1 MKKNLLLFLFI
12 YQISNLFSQIN
23 DCTTATQFCANTNNT
38 YPASQNTTEPV
49 GPNFGCLG
57 SYPNPAWLYFNVVTS
72 GNLIINMSNSA
83 NLDIDFICWGPYT
96 SSAAGC
102 ASGLTGTAVSCS
114 YSSSA
119 NETCTVP
126 NAQAGEFYILLITNY
141 SNQPT
146 NITFSIDSSSTAVTS
161 CDGISCTP
169 DAFCTTPL
177 CIDGTLQ
184 LIADENFAL
193 GTYAWS
199 GPNGFSSTQQ
209 NPTINNVSTNASG
222 YYYVTYNKDSTC
234 LNEMDSVLVSVD
246 TCGMLIGRVFA
257 DANNNCSYD
266 SSENY
271 VANAQIKLSQNNIF
285 VAWAWTDAF
294 GYYFFNVPN
303 GSYTIE
309 LVSTPDYTITCS
321 NSLAHNTTVSSPSI
335 TTENFAVTC
344 NTSDIAATGIGLNGP
359 IGFFPGNTKVL
370 FPYVGIYN
378 PACHQ
383 TIVPGKVV
391 VVLDTLTQYFGP
403 YSSYP
408 APDTVIVTV
417 SGDTLI
423 WNVADIS
430 NIGNFGYFNYP
441 FEVSTNTSA
450 TIGDTVCI
458 TLMVFP
464 ILGDA
469 DTSNNIFKRCFIVGN
484 SYDPNSKEVFPK
496 GNSQFGYIPASTPKL
511 EYTINFQNMG
521 TVAAQNIIVLDTL
534 DADLDIASLKII
546 SSSHQQTTTF
556 LEGNVLKFNFSN
568 IMLPDTAEDEAHSH
582 GYVKYS
588 IAPIQNLP
596 PGTQLTNTAYIY
608 FDYNAAIVTNT
619 ALNTIEF
626 PSGIMNY
633 SAYHLGVFPNPT
645 NSTIDINF
653 EGKQSEN
660 IYLKIMDIKGQIVY
674 QEQEGNFSGKYSK
687 TIDLNNFS
695 KGIYLLQIITDTET
709 IQKKVVKD

>member
-1 MKKNLLLFLFI
+1 MKKYLLLFLFI
-12 YQISNLFSQIN
+12 YQISNLFSQSADCITATPF
-23 DCTTATQFCANTNNT
+23 CTTSSTT
-38 YPASQNTTEPV
+38 YPALQNTTAPA
-49 GPNFGCLG
+49 GSYYGCLG
-57 SYPNPAWLYFNVVTS
+57 SQPNPAWFYCKGINPGGLTI
-72 GNLIINMSNSA
+72 NLSNSA
-83 NLDIDFICWGPYT
+83 NVDIDYICWGPFT
-96 SSAAGC
+96 SPTSACSILDSAQI
-102 ASGLTGTAVSCS
+102 VDCS
-114 YSSSA
+114 YSSSST
-119 NETCTVP
+119 ETCFIPSIQV
-126 NAQAGEFYILLITNY
+126 GEYYILMITNY
-141 SNQPT
+141 SNQAT
-146 NITFSIDSSSTAVTS
+146 DVTFAIDTSSTATVS
-161 CDGISCTP
+161 CEEVCSTHAYYNTP
-169 DAFCTTPL
+169 I

-184 LIADENFAL
+184 LLATDHL
-193 GTYAWS
+193 GQGFYTWS
-199 GPNGFSSTQQ
+199 GPNGFSSTQR
-209 NPTINNVSTNASG
+209 NPISNNVSSNASG
-222 YYYVTYNKDSTC
+222 VYYMTYTNDTVCNVT
-234 LNEMDSVLVSVD
+234 DSVFVSVD
-246 TCGMLIGRVFA
+246 TCGMLIGRVYA
-257 DANNNCSYD
+257 DANNICFYD

-271 VANAQIKLSQNNIF
+271 VANAQLKLSQNNIF

-294 GYYFFNVPN
+294 GYYFFDVPN

-309 LVSTPDYTITCS
+309 LISTPDYAISCS
-321 NSLAHNTTVSSPSI
+321 NSLAHTTSVSFPSI

-370 FPYVGIYN
+370 FPYIGVYN
-378 PACHQ
+378 PFCNQ
-383 TIVPGKVV
+383 TVVPGKVV

-408 APDTVIVTV
+408 APDTVIVTA

-484 SYDPNSKEVFPK
+484 SYDPNSKEVFPS
-496 GNSQFGYIPASTPKL
+496 GNGQFGYIPSSTPKL

-521 TVAAQNIIVLDTL
+521 TASAQNIIVLDTL

-568 IMLPDTAEDEAHSH
+568 IMLPDTAQDEAHSH

-588 IAPIQNLP
+588 LAPIQNLP

-626 PSGIMNY
+626 PAGIMNY
-633 SAYHLGVFPNPT
+633 STYHLGVFPNPT
-645 NSTIDINF
+645 NNSIDINF
-653 EGKQSEN
+653 EDKRSEN
-660 IYLKIMDIKGQIVY
+660 IYLKMMDIKGQIVY
-674 QEQEGNFSGKYSK
+674 QEKEENFSGKYSK
-687 TIDLNNFS
+687 KVDLSNFS
-695 KGIYLLQIITDTET
+695 KGIYLLQIITDKET
-709 IQKKVVKD
+709 VQKKVIKN